1 MKKIL
6 LFTLVLSL
14 LIPFGLKA
22 QVAADQL
29 PTGYCTINTKKP
41 NWADAWSHAISNF
54 QIAVNGEQV
63 VSQGAP
69 SSKFNNLTSSV
80 VFNAA
85 QGDEVTITFTNGG
98 WSYNVWAGFDW
109 DRDGNFD
116 EVIAAYPE
124 DTGRGQT
131 EFTEDQG
138 TITVTVPDNAEVG
151 KSVVRILSDGQ
162 CNESWDPITAPL
174 CGTHG
179 AGAIGYAG
187 VYYDVAINVE
197 EGVFTGNVFT
207 VSATSADAT
216 MGTAEASSTEVNEGR
231 TVTLTATPAYGYG
244 FVNWTVAGEEVSTEN
259 PYKPTITANTD
270 FVANFEA
277 LPMCTVTVTS
287 SDATKG
293 SVETSATSVPQGE
306 YVTIT
311 ATPQPGN
318 IFINWTVNGSPVS
331 TENPFNVP
339 INADTEFVANF
350 EESAIIIGKE
360 YRIKDVATNQYIT
373 AFNTDAHTSGTNGGV
388 GTSAFAENDNQ
399 IMIFEESGANYK
411 IKTKSGYYIYAQ
423 AWNVDALSSQST
435 EFKFIENGSGYYMQA
450 YNTNKGNAWYH
461 VKNESVGGTYYLFAD
476 APVGSAA
483 TWVLESLTPIYTITL
498 SVTPANGGE
507 ATASLYSV
515 EEGSTTTL
523 TATPAEGYEFV
534 NWTLGGVEVST
545 DAVYTTTAVT
555 ENREYVANFKFKP
568 VEPREVKVA
577 SSDNTKGYA
586 TIVSPAPS
594 GTEPSVT
601 TGEMVTVQAF
611 ANGADNFFVNWTINE
626 VIVGTE
632 ETYTYIGEEAA
643 TIQANFV
650 SKYLITI
657 NDVTGGEIKVKTSS
671 SYTVSSGE
679 RVQEGESII
688 ITVKEDNYKE
698 LKKLIVNGVDVY
710 AQYKATKSYTTTVTS
725 AMTITAEYGT
735 PTCIL
740 TWEYT
745 GDGYVEVW
753 TTDTYVTEEAS
764 WAEPDGEQYSMFDEA
779 PFDSNIAIFVFPG
792 REPLSSENSDKL
804 LSLTVNGEEI
814 DLSEDGDLMLYG
826 DVYIENITGSQH
838 IVAEFKGTSTGVE
851 VADVAETSIYAVANG
866 VQVEVAESTTVSVYS
881 IAGTLV
887 AEKVISGTS
896 TIALAK
902 GVYIVKAAEKVT
914 KVIVK

>member
-14 LIPFGLKA
+14 LIPFGAKA

-29 PTGYCTINTKKP
+29 PTGYCTINTKLP
-41 NWADAWSHAISNF
+41 NWEDAWSHAISNF
-54 QIAVNGEQV
+54 QIAVNGETV
-63 VSQGAP
+63 ASQGAP
-69 SSKFNNLTSSV
+69 SSKFNNLTSSI

-124 DTGRGQT
+124 ETGRGQT

-138 TITVTVPDNAEVG
+138 TITVTVPDNAEIG

-162 CNESWDPITAPL
+162 CTDAWDPLTAPL

-197 EGVFTGNVFT
+197 EGAFTGNVFT

-244 FVNWTVAGEEVSTEN
+244 FVNWTVAGVEVSTEN

-270 FVANFEA
+270 FVANFEE

-293 SVETSATSVPQGE
+293 SVETSATRVPQGE
-306 YVTIT
+306 YVTLT

-318 IFINWTVNGSPVS
+318 IFINWSVNGSTVS

-350 EESAIIIGKE
+350 EESAIVIGKE

-373 AFNTDAHTSGTNGGV
+373 AFNTDAHASGPNGGV

-423 AWNVDALSSQST
+423 SWNVDALSSQST
-435 EFKFIENGSGYYMQA
+435 EFKFIDNGSGYYMQV
-450 YNTNKGNAWYH
+450 YSTSGY
-461 VKNESVGGTYYLFAD
+461 VKNESVEGTYYLFGD
-476 APVGSAA
+476 AAIGAAA
-483 TWVLESLTPIYTITL
+483 TWVLEPLTPIYTISL

-555 ENREYVANFKFKP
+555 ANREYVANFKFKP
-568 VEPREVKVA
+568 VEPRTVKVT
-577 SSDNTKGYA
+577 SNDKTKGYA
-586 TIVSPAPS
+586 VFVSPLPE
-594 GTEPSVT
+594 GTATDVT

-643 TIQANFV
+643 TIQANFATLYPV
-650 SKYLITI
+650 NIASSTGVG
-657 NDVTGGEIKVKTSS
+657 VTKVKQGST
-671 SYTVSSGE
+671 TIESGD
-679 RVQEGESII
+679 RVAEGSI
-688 ITVKEDNYKE
+688 ITVTVEGSSNQWVKALMINGKNVLPSSQE
-698 LKKLIVNGVDVY
+698 KK
-710 AQYKATKSYTTTVTS
+710 YTTQV
-725 AMTITAEYGT
+725 
-735 PTCIL
+735 
-740 TWEYT
+740 
-745 GDGYVEVW
+745 
-753 TTDTYVTEEAS
+753 
-764 WAEPDGEQYSMFDEA
+764 
-779 PFDSNIAIFVFPG
+779 
-792 REPLSSENSDKL
+792 
-804 LSLTVNGEEI
+804 TVNGEINIVVTYGAPAMVLTYEYTGGGYIEVWSSDSFNEGDNDTYPALPAGVQYGMEDEI
-814 DLSEDGDLMLYG
+814 EVEAVYIFVYPQAGEELLALTINGEDYDFSTDMEEYG
-826 DVYIENITGSQH
+826 DIYYDVTEPLHIEAKFSGVWDS
-838 IVAEFKGTSTGVE
+838 VESAE
-851 VADVAETSIYAVANG
+851 VAETTIYAVAEG
-866 VQVEVAESTTVSVYS
+866 VQVEVAEPTTVSVYS

-902 GVYIVKAAEKVT
+902 GVYIVKAADKVT

>member
-1 MKKIL
+1 MKKFL

-14 LIPFGLKA
+14 LIPFGVKA

-29 PTGYCTINTKKP
+29 PTGYCTINTKLP

-54 QIAVNGEQV
+54 QIAVNGETV
-63 VSQGAP
+63 ASQGAP
-69 SSKFNNLTSSV
+69 SSKFNNLTSSI

-124 DTGRGQT
+124 ETGRGQT

-138 TITVTVPDNAEVG
+138 TITVTVPDNAEIG

-162 CNESWDPITAPL
+162 CTDAWDPLTAPL

-197 EGVFTGNVFT
+197 EGAFTGNVFT

-244 FVNWTVAGEEVSTEN
+244 FVNWTVAGVEVSTEN

-270 FVANFEA
+270 FVANFEE

-293 SVETSATSVPQGE
+293 SVETSATRVPQGE
-306 YVTIT
+306 YVTLT

-318 IFINWTVNGSPVS
+318 IFINWSVNGSIVS

-350 EESAIIIGKE
+350 EESAIVIGKE

-373 AFNTDAHTSGTNGGV
+373 AFNTDAHASGPNGGV

-423 AWNVDALSSQST
+423 SWNVDALSSQST
-435 EFKFIENGSGYYMQA
+435 EFKFIDNGSGYYMQV
-450 YNTNKGNAWYH
+450 YSTSGY
-461 VKNESVGGTYYLFAD
+461 VKNESVDGTYYLFGD
-476 APVGSAA
+476 AGLSAAA
-483 TWVLESLTPIYTITL
+483 TWVLEPLTPIYTITL

-515 EEGSTTTL
+515 EEGNTTTL

-555 ENREYVANFKFKP
+555 ANREYVANFKFKP
-568 VEPREVKVA
+568 VEPRTVKVT
-577 SSDNTKGYA
+577 SNDKTKGYA
-586 TIVSPAPS
+586 VFVSPLPE
-594 GTEPSVT
+594 GTATDVT

-643 TIQANFV
+643 TIQANFATLYPV
-650 SKYLITI
+650 NIASSSGG
-657 NDVTGGEIKVKTSS
+657 VTKVKQGST
-671 SYTVSSGE
+671 TIESGD
-679 RVQEGESII
+679 RVAEGSI
-688 ITVKEDNYKE
+688 ITVTVEGSSNQWVKALMINGKNVLPSSQE
-698 LKKLIVNGVDVY
+698 KK
-710 AQYKATKSYTTTVTS
+710 YTTQV
-725 AMTITAEYGT
+725 
-735 PTCIL
+735 
-740 TWEYT
+740 
-745 GDGYVEVW
+745 
-753 TTDTYVTEEAS
+753 
-764 WAEPDGEQYSMFDEA
+764 
-779 PFDSNIAIFVFPG
+779 
-792 REPLSSENSDKL
+792 
-804 LSLTVNGEEI
+804 TVNGEINIVVTYGAPAMVLTYEYTGGGYIEVWSSDSFNEGDNDTYPALPAGVQYEMEDEI
-814 DLSEDGDLMLYG
+814 EVEAVYIFVYPQAGEELLALTINGEDYDFSTDMEEYG
-826 DVYIENITGSQH
+826 DIFYEPTEPLHIEAKFSGVWDS
-838 IVAEFKGTSTGVE
+838 VESAE
-851 VADVAETSIYAVANG
+851 VAETTIYAVAEG
-866 VQVEVAESTTVSVYS
+866 VQVEVAEPTTVSVYS

-887 AEKVISGTS
+887 TEKVISGTS

-902 GVYIVKAAEKVT
+902 GVYIVKAADKVT

>member
-41 NWADAWSHAISNF
+41 NWADAWTHAIKDFNIS
-54 QIAVNGEQV
+54 VNGEQV
-63 VSQGAP
+63 ASHGAP

-124 DTGRGQT
+124 DTGRGQQV
-131 EFTEDQG
+131 FTEDQG

-151 KSVVRILSDGQ
+151 KSVVRILSDGA
-162 CNESWDPITAPL
+162 CDESLWDPITAPL

-231 TVTLTATPAYGYG
+231 TVTLTATPEYGYG
-244 FVNWTVAGEEVSTEN
+244 FVNWTVAGVEVSTEN

-311 ATPQPGN
+311 ATAQPGN

-373 AFNTDAHTSGTNGGV
+373 AFNTDAHTGGTNGGV

-435 EFKFIENGSGYYMQA
+435 EFKFIDNGSGYYMQA

-476 APVGSAA
+476 AAVGAAA
-483 TWVLESLTPIYTITL
+483 TWVLEPLTQIYTISL
-498 SVTPANGGE
+498 SVTPADGGE

-568 VEPREVKVA
+568 VEPREVRVA
-577 SSDNTKGYA
+577 SSNNAKGYA
-586 TIVSPAPS
+586 TIISPAPS

-601 TGEMVTVQAF
+601 TGEMVTVKAF
-611 ANGADNFFVNWTINE
+611 ANGSDNFFVNWTINE

-657 NDVTGGEIKVKTSS
+657 NDVSGGKINVTSGS
-671 SYTVSSGE
+671 SKISSGD
-679 RVQEGESII
+679 RVQEGEYITV
-688 ITVKEDNYKE
+688 TVKEDTYKE

-710 AQYKATKSYTTTVTS
+710 AQYKSTKSYTTAVNS

-735 PTCIL
+735 PTCTL
-740 TWEYT
+740 TWEHT
-745 GDGYVEVW
+745 GDGYIEVW
-753 TTDTYVTEEAS
+753 TTDTYETESAD
-764 WAEPDGEQYSMFDEA
+764 WAEPAGDQYSMFDEA

-792 REPLSSENSDKL
+792 GEPLSSENSNKL
-804 LSLTVNGEEI
+804 LSLTVNDEEI
-814 DLSEDGDLMLYG
+814 DLSEEGDLMMFG
-826 DVYIENITGSQH
+826 DVFIESIKGPQH
-838 IVAEFKGTSTGVE
+838 IVAEFTGEWNSVE
-851 VADVAETSIYAVANG
+851 SAEIAENTIYAVAGG
-866 VQVEVAESTTVSVYS
+866 VQVEVAEATNVEVYS

-902 GVYIVKAAEKVT
+902 GVYIVKAEDKVT
-914 KVIVK
+914 KVVVR

>member
-14 LIPFGLKA
+14 LIPFGAKA

-29 PTGYCTINTKKP
+29 PTGYCTINTKLP
-41 NWADAWSHAISNF
+41 NWEDAWSHAISNF
-54 QIAVNGEQV
+54 QIAVNGETV
-63 VSQGAP
+63 ASQGAP
-69 SSKFNNLTSSV
+69 SSKFNNLTSSI

-124 DTGRGQT
+124 ETGRGQT

-138 TITVTVPDNAEVG
+138 TITVTVPDNAEIG

-162 CNESWDPITAPL
+162 CTDAWDPLTAPL

-197 EGVFTGNVFT
+197 EGAFTGNVFT

-244 FVNWTVAGEEVSTEN
+244 FVNWTVAGVEVSTEN

-270 FVANFEA
+270 FVANFEE

-293 SVETSATSVPQGE
+293 SVETSATRVPQGE
-306 YVTIT
+306 YVTLT

-318 IFINWTVNGSPVS
+318 IFINWSVNGSTVS

-350 EESAIIIGKE
+350 EESAIVIGKE

-373 AFNTDAHTSGTNGGV
+373 AFNTDAHASGPNGGV

-423 AWNVDALSSQST
+423 SWNVDALSSQST
-435 EFKFIENGSGYYMQA
+435 EFKFIDNGSGYYMQV
-450 YNTNKGNAWYH
+450 YSTSGY
-461 VKNESVGGTYYLFAD
+461 VKNESVEGTYYLFGD
-476 APVGSAA
+476 AAIGAAA
-483 TWVLESLTPIYTITL
+483 TWVLEPLTPIYTISL

-555 ENREYVANFKFKP
+555 ANREYVANFKFKP
-568 VEPREVKVA
+568 VEPRTVKVT
-577 SSDNTKGYA
+577 SNDKTKGYA
-586 TIVSPAPS
+586 VFVSPLPE
-594 GTEPSVT
+594 GTATDVT
-601 TGEMVTVQAF
+601 TGQIVTVKAISQTT
-611 ANGADNFFVNWTINE
+611 NDVFVNWTINGE
-626 VIVGTE
+626 VVSTE
-632 ETYTYIGEEAA
+632 EIYNYAGADA
-643 TIQANFV
+643 VTIQANFATLYPV
-650 SKYLITI
+650 NIASS
-657 NDVTGGEIKVKTSS
+657 TGGGVTKVKQGST
-671 SYTVSSGE
+671 TIESGD
-679 RVQEGESII
+679 RVAEGSI
-688 ITVKEDNYKE
+688 ITVTVEGSSNQWVKALMINGENVLPSSQE
-698 LKKLIVNGVDVY
+698 KK
-710 AQYKATKSYTTTVTS
+710 YTTQV
-725 AMTITAEYGT
+725 
-735 PTCIL
+735 
-740 TWEYT
+740 
-745 GDGYVEVW
+745 
-753 TTDTYVTEEAS
+753 
-764 WAEPDGEQYSMFDEA
+764 
-779 PFDSNIAIFVFPG
+779 
-792 REPLSSENSDKL
+792 
-804 LSLTVNGEEI
+804 TVNGEINIVVTYGAPAMVLTYEYTGGGYIEVWSSDSFNEGDNDTYPALPAGVQYGMEDEI
-814 DLSEDGDLMLYG
+814 EVEAVYIFVYPQAGEELLALTINGEDYDFSTDMEEYG
-826 DVYIENITGSQH
+826 DIYYDVTEPLHIEAKFSGVWDS
-838 IVAEFKGTSTGVE
+838 VESAE
-851 VADVAETSIYAVANG
+851 VAETTIYAVAEG
-866 VQVEVAESTTVSVYS
+866 VQVEVAEPTTVSVYS

-902 GVYIVKAAEKVT
+902 GVYIVKAADKVT

>member
-14 LIPFGLKA
+14 LIPFGVKA

-29 PTGYCTINTKKP
+29 PTGYCTINTKLP

-54 QIAVNGEQV
+54 QIAVNGETV
-63 VSQGAP
+63 ASQGAP
-69 SSKFNNLTSSV
+69 SSKFNNLTSSI

-124 DTGRGQT
+124 ETGRGQT

-138 TITVTVPDNAEVG
+138 TITVTVPDNAEIG

-162 CNESWDPITAPL
+162 CTDAWDPLTAPL

-197 EGVFTGNVFT
+197 EGAFTGNVFT

-244 FVNWTVAGEEVSTEN
+244 FVNWTVAGVEVSTEN

-270 FVANFEA
+270 FVANFEE

-293 SVETSATSVPQGE
+293 SVETSATRVPQGE
-306 YVTIT
+306 YVTLT

-318 IFINWTVNGSPVS
+318 IFINWSVNGSTVS

-350 EESAIIIGKE
+350 EESAIVIGKE

-373 AFNTDAHTSGTNGGV
+373 AFNTDAHASGPNGGV

-423 AWNVDALSSQST
+423 SWNVDALSSQST
-435 EFKFIENGSGYYMQA
+435 EFKFIDNGSGYYMQV
-450 YNTNKGNAWYH
+450 YSTSGY
-461 VKNESVGGTYYLFAD
+461 VKNESVDGTYYLFGD
-476 APVGSAA
+476 AAIGAAA
-483 TWVLESLTPIYTITL
+483 TWVLEPLTPIYTISL

-611 ANGADNFFVNWTINE
+611 ANGADNFFVNWTINGE
-626 VIVGTE
+626 VVSTE

-643 TIQANFV
+643 TIQANFATLYPV
-650 SKYLITI
+650 NIASSSGG
-657 NDVTGGEIKVKTSS
+657 VTKVKQGST
-671 SYTVSSGE
+671 TIESGD
-679 RVQEGESII
+679 RVAEGSI
-688 ITVKEDNYKE
+688 ITVTVEGSSNQWVKALMINGENVLPSSQE
-698 LKKLIVNGVDVY
+698 KKYTTQVTVNGEINI
-710 AQYKATKSYTTTVTS
+710 AVTYGAP
-725 AMTITAEYGT
+725 AMV
-735 PTCIL
+735 L
-740 TWEYT
+740 TYEYT
-745 GDGYVEVW
+745 GGGYIEVW
-753 TTDTYVTEEAS
+753 SSDSFNEGDNDTYPALPAGVQYGMEDEIEVEAV
-764 WAEPDGEQYSMFDEA
+764 Y
-779 PFDSNIAIFVFPG
+779 IFVYPQAG
-792 REPLSSENSDKL
+792 EEL
-804 LSLTVNGEEI
+804 LSLTINGEDYDFSTDME
-814 DLSEDGDLMLYG
+814 EYG
-826 DVYIENITGSQH
+826 DIYYDVTEPLHIEAKFSGVWDS
-838 IVAEFKGTSTGVE
+838 VESAE
-851 VADVAETSIYAVANG
+851 VAETTIYAVAEG
-866 VQVEVAESTTVSVYS
+866 VQVEVAEPTTVSVYS